1 MSEQAGAGELGCCSK
16 QESVMSEKTWAGEL
30 GKGVFKVNPVF
41 VLVLGMCPTLA
52 VSTSVVD
59 ALAMGVA
66 ASAVLLCSNTIISA
80 ARNLI
85 PPAIRIPCYI
95 VVIAAFVTAVELLM
109 KAYLPPD
116 INQRL
121 GIFIPLIVVNCII
134 LGRAEAFAS
143 SNTISRAIADA
154 LGIGLGFTG
163 ALCLVAAIREILGA
177 GTLGGLKVSTGFVP
191 ASVMI
196 MAPGAF
202 LVLGLLL
209 GFFTFSAPRIK
220 ALFGSGK
227 GGE

>member
-1 MSEQAGAGELGCCSK
+1 MSEQ
-16 QESVMSEKTWAGEL
+16 TWAGEL

-41 VLVLGMCPTLA
+41 VLVLGICPTLA
-52 VSTSVVD
+52 VSTSVID

-80 ARNLI
+80 ARRLI
-85 PPAIRIPCYI
+85 PPTIRIPCYI

-143 SNTISRAIADA
+143 SNTISRSIADA

-209 GFFTFSAPRIK
+209 GFFTFVSPRIK

>member
-1 MSEQAGAGELGCCSK
+1 MSQN
-16 QESVMSEKTWAGEL
+16 TWAGEL

-66 ASAVLLCSNTIISA
+66 ASVVLLCSNTIISA
-80 ARNLI
+80 VRRVI
-85 PPAIRIPCYI
+85 PATIRIPCYI
-95 VVIAAFVTAVELLM
+95 VVVAAFVTAVELLM
-109 KAYLPPD
+109 KAYLPPA
-116 INQRL
+116 INRRL

-143 SNTISRAIADA
+143 SNTVSRSIADA
-154 LGIGLGFTG
+154 LGIGIGFTG
-163 ALCLVAAIREILGA
+163 ALCLVAAVRETLGA
-177 GTLGGLKVSTGFVP
+177 GTLGGLKVSTQFVP

-209 GFFTFSAPRIK
+209 GFFTFITPRIK
-220 ALFGSGK
+220 ALLGSG
-227 GGE
+227 GRDE

>member
-1 MSEQAGAGELGCCSK
+1 MSEQ
-16 QESVMSEKTWAGEL
+16 TWAGEL

-52 VSTSVVD
+52 VSTSVID

-80 ARNLI
+80 ARHLI
-85 PPAIRIPCYI
+85 PATIRIPCYI

-134 LGRAEAFAS
+134 LGRAEAFAN
-143 SNTISRAIADA
+143 SNTVSRSIADA

-163 ALCLVAAIREILGA
+163 ADPRRAESVDRVRPRERDDHGA
-177 GTLGGLKVSTGFVP
+177 GRVSCPGTASRFLYVYLAPDQGPVRVRQARGMKGL
-191 ASVMI
+191 
-196 MAPGAF
+196 
-202 LVLGLLL
+202 
-209 GFFTFSAPRIK
+209 RD
-220 ALFGSGK
+220 
-227 GGE
+227 